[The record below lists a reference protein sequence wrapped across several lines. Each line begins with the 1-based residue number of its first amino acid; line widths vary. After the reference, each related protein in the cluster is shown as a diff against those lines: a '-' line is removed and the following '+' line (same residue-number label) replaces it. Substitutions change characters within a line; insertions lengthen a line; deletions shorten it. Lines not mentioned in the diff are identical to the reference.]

1 MAFDY
6 PYVAIQGGLA
16 PPNNDIYAIVNVHL
30 TGPWVTLGLVEA
42 DLYQVIQD
50 YLATLDG
57 VVSVTTQKS
66 EVVTSTL

>member
-30 TGPWVTLGLVEA
+30 TGPWTSLGLDETA
-42 DLYQVIQD
+42 LYQAIANYVASI
-50 YLATLDG
+50 DG